1 MTQGRD
7 VLGAVIGKNIAFRRA
22 QLGISLEQLSDGLAI
37 EPCLM
42 ADFESGAR
50 RIDAKALL
58 ALGQILDVPPQ
69 YFFAEPATVSRRED
83 GGPACMS
90 DFEINRSQF
99 IKDGIRLNQAFAG
112 IRNSQNRQ
120 ALIDIAKALASLDSE
135 ESL

>member
-7 VLGAVIGKNIAFRRA
+7 VIAVIGKNIAFRRA

-37 EPCLM
+37 EPRLL
-42 ADFESGAR
+42 ADFEAGAR

-69 YFFAEPATVSRRED
+69 YFFAEPATGSLRED
-83 GGPACMS
+83 DGAACMS
-90 DFEINRSQF
+90 DFENNRSQF

-120 ALIDIAKALASLDSE
+120 ILIDIAKALADLDCE
-135 ESL
+135 EPL